1 LPTMRDLTDEFKLS
15 VRSAPEVFQALGS
28 IVTRLTVTR
37 RVRFRGKKPTRA
49 AVVNAALLYLDSLAP
64 VDWERALADGMVRLE
79 RILES
84 DDIPAGDPAQTEV
97 GPPAAPQRVEMEV
110 QDVSPP
116 PAKPNRRSKKN

>member
-1 LPTMRDLTDEFKLS
+1 MKDLTDEFKLS

-28 IVTRLTVTR
+28 IVTRLAVTR

-64 VDWERALADGMVRLE
+64 ADWERALADGMVRLE

-84 DDIPAGDPAQTEV
+84 DEIESTDPVQAEV
-97 GPPAAPQRVEMEV
+97 ASTPAPQRVEIEV
-110 QDVSPP
+110 QDVSPA
-116 PAKPNRRSKKN
+116 PAKPKRRSKKTN